1 MKKLACVLIL
11 IFIFTSSAFGEVNK
25 KTVLR
30 AWKNISQAENF
41 PELPMNFENTDEPN
55 AWVAYEDDGDYS
67 VHVTTGLMEILE
79 TENEIAGVLAHELG
93 HIQLGHY
100 NNFALSD
107 TVNAIMGANLEHADD
122 LARAVGNINME
133 MKESKFN
140 REQET
145 EADNYG
151 VKLLVKANYNA
162 WGLYNAMK
170 RFDENGL
177 ETEANAFNSHPASE
191 ERLANLAKQARTFAS
206 ENHQEKNKKK
216 NKNKNNNKKKDDIY
230 SLADILMGN

>member
-1 MKKLACVLIL
+1 MKKFLAIIIL
-11 IFIFTSSAFGEVNK
+11 FIFASSAFGEINK

-30 AWKNISQAENF
+30 AWKNIADAENF
-41 PELPMNFENTDEPN
+41 PELPINFEDDDDPN

-67 VHVTTGLMEILE
+67 VHVTKSLMEILE
-79 TENEIAGVLAHELG
+79 SESEIAGILGHELG

-107 TVNAIMGANLEHADD
+107 TVRSIMGANLEQADE
-122 LARAVGNINME
+122 LAQAVGNINLE
-133 MKESKFN
+133 LKESKFS

-151 VKLLVKANYNA
+151 VKVLVKAGYSS

-170 RFDENGL
+170 RFDENNLG
-177 ETEANAFNSHPASE
+177 TESNGFNSHPASE
-191 ERLANLAKQARTFAS
+191 ERLANLAKQAR
-206 ENHQEKNKKK
+206 ENHNENEI
-216 NKNKNNNKKKDDIY
+216 DD
-230 SLADILMGN
+230 LANILMGN

>member
-1 MKKLACVLIL
+1 MKKIFCSLIL
-11 IFIFTSSAFGEVNK
+11 IFIFTGAAFGGINK

-30 AWKNISQAENF
+30 AWHNITKAENF
-41 PELPMNFENTDEPN
+41 PELEINFEDDDDPN
-55 AWVAYEDDGDYS
+55 AWVAYDDNGDYS
-67 VHVTTGLMEILE
+67 VHVTTSLMEILE
-79 TENEIAGVLAHELG
+79 SENEIAGILAHELG
-93 HIQLGHY
+93 HIQCGHY

-107 TVNAIMGANLEHADD
+107 TVKTIMGANLEKADD
-122 LARAVGNINME
+122 LAQAIGNINME
-133 MKESKFN
+133 LKESKFS

-151 VKLLVKANYNA
+151 VKLLVKAQYDA

-191 ERLANLAKQARTFAS
+191 ERLANLAKQAR
-206 ENHQEKNKKK
+206 ENKKENKKENK
-216 NKNKNNNKKKDDIY
+216 NKNKNNKNELDN
-230 SLADILMGN
+230 LADILMGY